1 MRLAVPRAEAV
12 SGEVVIGRPVRDVY
26 AFYRDFANLPRFL
39 GDVVAVKHV
48 DDRSYRWVVAGP
60 LGARLTLTVTIA
72 EERVDE
78 LLRFQTRGP
87 APLRAQWRLDFA
99 ADHDGRA
106 TRVREQLTMPLGAL
120 GRSVLA
126 LIGKFPDREVRD
138 NLNRLKQL
146 LESGAPPQAGDRGP
160 R

>member
-1 MRLAVPRAEAV
+1 VPRARTV
-12 SGEVVIGRPVRDVY
+12 TGEVVIDRPVRNVY

-39 GDVVAVKHV
+39 GDVVAVEHV

-60 LGARLTLTVTIA
+60 LGARVTVRVTIV

-78 LLRFQTRGP
+78 LIRFQTRGQ

-99 ADHDGRA
+99 ADDDGR
-106 TRVREQLTMPLGAL
+106 TTHVREQLTVPLGAI
-120 GRSVLA
+120 GRSMLA

-146 LESGAPPQAGDRGP
+146 LESGAAPQAGERGP

>member
-1 MRLAVPRAEAV
+1 VRLAVPRADAV
-12 SGEVVIGRPVRDVY
+12 TDEVVIARLVRDVY

-39 GDVVAVKHV
+39 GDVVAVEHV

-60 LGARLTLTVTIA
+60 LGARLNLTVTIV

-78 LLRFQTRGP
+78 VIRFQTRGP
-87 APLRAQWRLDFA
+87 ASLRAQWRLDFA
-99 ADHDGRA
+99 ADQDGRA

-138 NLNRLKQL
+138 DLNRLRQL
-146 LESGAPPQAGDRGP
+146 LESGAPPQAGQRGP